1 MNLLIMNSEI
11 SKCMYDALKLKY
23 QGDFASAKASML
35 VYFNNPVGI
44 GEHPQHIEEMD
55 KLMGNMVDAQDKLDM
70 LTKEFSDFDCE

>member
-23 QGDFASAKASML
+23 QGDFASAKASVL

-55 KLMGNMVDAQDKLDM
+55 KLIATMVDTHDKFTL
-70 LTKEFSDFDCE
+70 LEKEFSQFN

>member
-23 QGDFASAKASML
+23 QGDFAIAKASVL

-55 KLMGNMVDAQDKLDM
+55 KLITKMVDANDKLQ
-70 LTKEFSDFDCE
+70 LLQSKFENIWL